1 MSDEKKRILMIVHD
15 KEMRSLLRDFIH
27 EDGYEVEGVID
38 GMDAFHKL
46 AKKYFHLI
54 VTDVSMPGL
63 GGWEMLP
70 RLKRIQPWACVVAI
84 PSFGIKKAQRKL
96 LEQNADAYLEQPF
109 HMEDFRRLIHNKLS
123 STAGEAG
130 RDLVGAP
137 IPDLDESGW
146 ARWWGRCG
154 GDLWSW

>member
-15 KEMRSLLRDFIH
+15 DEMRSLLRDFIH
-27 EDGYEVEGVID
+27 EDGYEVEDAVG

-54 VTDVSMPGL
+54 VTDVCMPGL

-70 RLKRIQPWACVVAI
+70 RLKRIQPWACVIAI

-96 LEQNADAYLEQPF
+96 LEQNADAYLEKPF
-109 HMEDFRRLIHNKLS
+109 HMEEFRKLIHNKFS
-123 STAGEAG
+123 SPERKTG
-130 RDLVGAP
+130 RDFMGTP
-137 IPDLDESGW
+137 IPVLAD
-146 ARWWGRCG
+146 
-154 GDLWSW
+154 